1 MKDDEVLSE
10 ITRLTG
16 EEHELEN
23 AHEEGGLSD
32 EELARLEAIRVSL
45 DQCWDLL
52 RQRRA
57 RRNAGLD
64 PDDAQVR
71 PAATVEGYQQ
81 EPGRPLP
88 GEDDRLGPSSDV
100 VLAVAVL

>member
-81 EPGRPLP
+81 
-88 GEDDRLGPSSDV
+88 
-100 VLAVAVL
+100 